1 MYTVLY
7 GITQWIRAGRGLSA
21 SETGLLLLPMTSVS
35 AVMIGPISKRNLI
48 HAPLITAAAACVAGA
63 AGVLFLTTST
73 PIGWILIVTLPFGV
87 ALGAG
92 ASGNQTALYTQVAA
106 GQLGTSSGLFRT
118 FGYVG
123 SIVSSAVISIV
134 FHTSVGDHGL
144 HVIALIMIAA
154 SAVTL
159 LVTVADRRL
168 RTIAPENKENP

>member
-1 MYTVLY
+1 
-7 GITQWIRAGRGLSA
+7 
-21 SETGLLLLPMTSVS
+21 
-35 AVMIGPISKRNLI
+35 MIGPISKRNLI
-48 HAPLITAAAACVAGA
+48 RAPLIAGAAACLAGA

-73 PIGWILIVTLPFGV
+73 PIGWILVVTLAFGV
-87 ALGAG
+87 ALGAA

-106 GQLGTSSGLFRT
+106 DQLGTASGLFRT

-123 SIVSSAVISIV
+123 SIASSAIISIV
-134 FHTSVGDHGL
+134 FHKSVGDHGL

-168 RTIAPENKENP
+168 RTISPENKENP